1 MIQVSKVK
9 KVFHDNGLQVSAE
22 AMNMIKDDFS
32 RLIHKMAEGLKESN
46 AKRLT
51 VNNYHFVNP
60 LWSVHPDNRDLM
72 VGKHE

>member
-9 KVFHDNGLQVSAE
+9 KVFHSNGLQVSAE
-22 AMNMIKDDFS
+22 AMNMIRDECN
-32 RLIHKMAEGLKESN
+32 RHVHKMAEELKESN

-60 LWSVHPDNRDLM
+60 LWNVDNRDLM

>member
-22 AMNMIKDDFS
+22 AMNMIRDDFN
-32 RLIHKMAEGLKESN
+32 RHIHKMAENLKVNN

-51 VNNYHFVNP
+51 DKNYGIANVMI
-60 LWSVHPDNRDLM
+60 RY
-72 VGKHE
+72 E

>member
-22 AMNMIKDDFS
+22 AMNMIRDEFN
-32 RLIHKMAEGLKESN
+32 RLIHKMAEGLKDSN

-51 VNNYHFVNP
+51 VNNYHLTNQ
-60 LWSVHPDNRDLM
+60 
-72 VGKHE
+72 E